1 MRFASRMSQL
11 PPIPT
16 LAMNTRAA
24 EMKAQGVDVISFAA
38 GEPDFDTPEHIK
50 EGAIRALRDG
60 ATKYT
65 AVRGVPPLRAAI
77 CDWVEEHKGLRY
89 DPKTEVIVTVGGKQ
103 SVFNALHVLVEAGD
117 EVVIPAPI
125 WVAYEPVATLT
136 GAKPVLLRT
145 SEENGHKMTAEQL
158 REAVSERTKIVVINS
173 PCNPSGCVY
182 RRAELAAIAEVVLS
196 TDALVLSDEIYG
208 KITYDGEAHVSIA
221 GFSDEMKARTLVL
234 DGFSKTYA
242 MTGWRLG
249 YTLARPEII
258 EAMDTLQGQS
268 TSNATSFAQYGGVAA
283 LRGSHDFLGEWV
295 AEYDARRRAIVE
307 GFRSIPGLSVVNPK
321 GAFYAFPRV
330 SGVFGRQG
338 PNGVLRNSMDVG
350 LYLLEHAH
358 CAGVP
363 GAGFGADDYVRFSY
377 ATSLE
382 NVKRGVERI
391 RAALG
396 QLG

>member
-1 MRFASRMSQL
+1 MRLASRMSKL

-24 EMKAQGVDVISFAA
+24 EMKARGADVISFAA
-38 GEPDFDTPEHIK
+38 GEPDFDTPEHVK
-50 EGAIRALRDG
+50 EGAVRGLRDG

-65 AVRGVPPLRAAI
+65 AVRGTPALREAI

-89 DPKTEVIVTVGGKQ
+89 DPKTEAIVTVGGKQ
-103 SVFNALHVLVEAGD
+103 SVFNALHVLVEEGD

-125 WVAYEPVATLT
+125 WVAYEPVAALT
-136 GAKPVLLRT
+136 GAKPVLVQT
-145 SEENGHKMTAEQL
+145 SEENGHKMTAEEL
-158 REAVSERTKIVVINS
+158 REALSPRSRIVVINS
-173 PCNPSGCVY
+173 PCNPTGCVY
-182 RRAELAAIAEVVLS
+182 DRRELEAIAEVVLS
-196 TDALVLSDEIYG
+196 TDALVMSDEIYG

-221 GFSDEMKARTLVL
+221 SLSPEMKARTLVL

-242 MTGWRLG
+242 MTGWRVG
-249 YTLARPEII
+249 YTLAAPEIV

-283 LRGSHDFLGEWV
+283 LKGSHAFLNEWI
-295 AEYDARRRAIVE
+295 AQYDARRKAIVE
-307 GFRSIPGLSVVNPK
+307 GFGGIEGLSVVNPK

-330 SGVFGRQG
+330 SGLFGRRG
-338 PNGVLRNSMDVG
+338 PDGALRTSMDVG
-350 LYLLEHAH
+350 LYLLEHAR

-363 GAGFGADDYVRFSY
+363 GAGFGNDDYVRFSY

-382 NVKRGVERI
+382 NVKEGVERI
-391 RAALG
+391 RAAVERLD
-396 QLG
+396 

>member
-1 MRFASRMSQL
+1 MRLASRMSKL

-24 EMKAQGVDVISFAA
+24 EMKARGADVISFAA
-38 GEPDFDTPEHIK
+38 GEPDFDTPEHVK
-50 EGAIRALRDG
+50 EGAVRGLRDG

-65 AVRGVPPLRAAI
+65 AVRGTPALREAI

-89 DPKTEVIVTVGGKQ
+89 DPKTEAIVTVGGKQ
-103 SVFNALHVLVEAGD
+103 SVFNALHVLVEEGD

-125 WVAYEPVATLT
+125 WVAYEPVAALT
-136 GAKPVLLRT
+136 GAKPVLVQT
-145 SEENGHKMTAEQL
+145 SEENGHKMTAEEL
-158 REAVSERTKIVVINS
+158 REALSPRSRIVVINS
-173 PCNPSGCVY
+173 PCNPTGCVY
-182 RRAELAAIAEVVLS
+182 DRRELEAIAEVVLS
-196 TDALVLSDEIYG
+196 TDALVMSDEIYG

-221 GFSDEMKARTLVL
+221 SLSPEMKARTLVL

-242 MTGWRLG
+242 MTGWRVG
-249 YTLARPEII
+249 YTLAAPEIV

-283 LRGSHDFLGEWV
+283 LKGSHAFLNEWI
-295 AEYDARRRAIVE
+295 AQYDARRKAIVE
-307 GFRSIPGLSVVNPK
+307 GFGGIEGLSVVNPK

-330 SGVFGRQG
+330 SGLFGRRG
-338 PNGVLRNSMDVG
+338 PDGALRTSMDVG
-350 LYLLEHAH
+350 LDLLEHAR

-363 GAGFGADDYVRFSY
+363 GAGFGNDDYVRFSY

-382 NVKRGVERI
+382 NVKEGVERI
-391 RAALG
+391 RAAVERLD
-396 QLG
+396 

>member
-1 MRFASRMSQL
+1 MRFASRMSKL

-16 LAMNTRAA
+16 LAMNTKAA
-24 EMKAQGVDVISFAA
+24 DMNAQGVDVISFAA

-50 EGAIRALRDG
+50 EGAIQGLRDG

-65 AVRGVPPLRAAI
+65 AVRGIPALREAI
-77 CDWVEEHKGLRY
+77 CDWAEEHKGLRY
-89 DPKTEVIVTVGGKQ
+89 DPKTEAIVTVGGKQ
-103 SVFNALHVLVEAGD
+103 SVFNALHVLVEEGD

-136 GAKPVLLRT
+136 GAKPVLVET

-158 REAVSERTKIVVINS
+158 REAVNERTKIVVINS

-182 RRAELAAIAEVVLS
+182 SREELEAIAEVVLS
-196 TDALVLSDEIYG
+196 TGAMVMSDEIYG
-208 KITYDGEAHVSIA
+208 KITYDGEEHFSIA
-221 GFSDEMKARTLVL
+221 SFSDEMKARTLVL

-249 YTLARPEII
+249 YTLGSSEII

-283 LRGSHDFLGEWV
+283 LRGSHEFLGEWL
-295 AEYDARRRAIVE
+295 AQYDARRKAIVE
-307 GFRSIPGLSVVNPK
+307 GFNSIDGLSVVNPK

-330 SGVFGRQG
+330 SDIFGRQG
-338 PNGVLRNSMDVG
+338 PDGVLKNSMDVG

-363 GAGFGADDYVRFSY
+363 GAGFGNDNYVRFSY

-382 NVKRGVERI
+382 NVKEGIERI
-391 RAALG
+391 RAAVG

>member
-1 MRFASRMSQL
+1 MRLASRMSKL

-24 EMKAQGVDVISFAA
+24 EMKARGADVISFAA
-38 GEPDFDTPEHIK
+38 GEPDFDTPEHVK
-50 EGAIRALRDG
+50 EGAVRGLRDG

-65 AVRGVPPLRAAI
+65 AVRGTPALREAI

-89 DPKTEVIVTVGGKQ
+89 DPKTEAIVTVGGKQ
-103 SVFNALHVLVEAGD
+103 SVFNALHVLVEEGD

-125 WVAYEPVATLT
+125 WVAYEPVAALT
-136 GAKPVLLRT
+136 GAKPVLVQT
-145 SEENGHKMTAEQL
+145 SEENGHKMTAEEL
-158 REAVSERTKIVVINS
+158 REALSPRSRIVVINS
-173 PCNPSGCVY
+173 PCNPTGCVY
-182 RRAELAAIAEVVLS
+182 DRRELEAIAEVVLS
-196 TDALVLSDEIYG
+196 TDALVMSDEIYG

-221 GFSDEMKARTLVL
+221 SLSPEMKARTLVL

-242 MTGWRLG
+242 MTGWRVG
-249 YTLARPEII
+249 YTLAAPEIV

-283 LRGSHDFLGEWV
+283 LKGSHAFLNEWI
-295 AEYDARRRAIVE
+295 AQYDARRKAIVE
-307 GFRSIPGLSVVNPK
+307 GFGGIEGLSVVNPK

-330 SGVFGRQG
+330 SGLFGRRG
-338 PNGVLRNSMDVG
+338 PDGALRTSMDMG
-350 LYLLEHAH
+350 LYLLEHAR

-363 GAGFGADDYVRFSY
+363 GAGFGNDDYVRFSY

-382 NVKRGVERI
+382 NVKEGVERI
-391 RAALG
+391 RAAVERLD
-396 QLG
+396 

>member
-1 MRFASRMSQL
+1 MRLASRMSKL

-24 EMKAQGVDVISFAA
+24 EMKARGADVISFAA
-38 GEPDFDTPEHIK
+38 GEPDFDTPEHVK
-50 EGAIRALRDG
+50 EGAVRGLRDG

-65 AVRGVPPLRAAI
+65 AVRGTPALREAI

-89 DPKTEVIVTVGGKQ
+89 DPKTEAIVTVGGKQ
-103 SVFNALHVLVEAGD
+103 SVFNALHVLVEEGD

-125 WVAYEPVATLT
+125 WVAYEPVAALT
-136 GAKPVLLRT
+136 GAKPVLVQT
-145 SEENGHKMTAEQL
+145 SEENGHKMTAEEL
-158 REAVSERTKIVVINS
+158 REALSPRSRIVVINS
-173 PCNPSGCVY
+173 PCNPTGCVY
-182 RRAELAAIAEVVLS
+182 DRRELEAIAEVVLS
-196 TDALVLSDEIYG
+196 TDALVMSDEIYG

-221 GFSDEMKARTLVL
+221 SLSPEMKARTLVL

-242 MTGWRLG
+242 MTGWRVG
-249 YTLARPEII
+249 YTLAAPEIV

-283 LRGSHDFLGEWV
+283 LKGSHAFLNEWI
-295 AEYDARRRAIVE
+295 AQYDVRRKAIVE
-307 GFRSIPGLSVVNPK
+307 GFGGIEGLSVVNPK

-330 SGVFGRQG
+330 SGLFGRRG
-338 PNGVLRNSMDVG
+338 PDGALRTSMDVG
-350 LYLLEHAH
+350 LYLLEHAR

-363 GAGFGADDYVRFSY
+363 GAGFGNDDYVRFSY

-382 NVKRGVERI
+382 NVKEGVERI
-391 RAALG
+391 RAAVERLD
-396 QLG
+396 